1 MRGRGRED
9 DRGREPAFFAL
20 GQKTLARF
28 VSCGVAVTRTRWKVS
43 LRCAL
48 AELGFCVFGF
58 LLSGF
63 FPGGRRRGLVWPWLS
78 PDAEEGL
85 VAARG
90 LVALLVK
97 VVMVV

>member
-1 MRGRGRED
+1 MEG
-9 DRGREPAFFAL
+9 FAPL
-20 GQKTLARF
+20 CR
-28 VSCGVAVTRTRWKVS
+28 
-43 LRCAL
+43 L